1 MYFFYVSLRYKLLKL
16 KYMLNL
22 FKLFR
27 FGKNKNE
34 EKKVIG
40 IEPVT
45 TSIENRTPVFKRV
58 YTFDDLP
65 ETDSAGHWNTIEV
78 KDVRLMDKIYN
89 HIISSSDICYYAS
102 QYAVECKVKTKK
114 WGWVF
119 LSFHYGCDFL
129 EFGIYQSSTRYDIH
143 YSSTLEKHPLLYE
156 FISNFEK
163 KAAKEYINDKN
174 L

>member
-1 MYFFYVSLRYKLLKL
+1 MLK
-16 KYMLNL
+16 L

-40 IEPVT
+40 TEPVT
-45 TSIENRTPVFKRV
+45 TSIENTAPVFKRV

-65 ETDSAGHWNTIEV
+65 ETNSAGYWNTIEV
-78 KDVRLMDKIYN
+78 KEVKLMEKIYN
-89 HIISSSDICYYAS
+89 HIITSSIIYYYAS
-102 QYAVECKVKTKK
+102 ERVVECKAKTKK

-119 LSFHYGCDFL
+119 FSFHYGCDFL
-129 EFGIYQSSTRYDIH
+129 EFGIYQSST
-143 YSSTLEKHPLLYE
+143 LEKCPLLYE

>member
-1 MYFFYVSLRYKLLKL
+1 
-16 KYMLNL
+16 MLNL

-27 FGKNKNE
+27 FGKDKNE

-40 IEPVT
+40 TEPIT

-78 KDVRLMDKIYN
+78 KEVRLMEKIYN
-89 HIISSSDICYYAS
+89 HIITSSIIYYYAS
-102 QYAVECKVKTKK
+102 KYAVECKVKTKK

-119 LSFHYGCDFL
+119 LSFHYGC
-129 EFGIYQSSTRYDIH
+129 
-143 YSSTLEKHPLLYE
+143 
-156 FISNFEK
+156 N
-163 KAAKEYINDKN
+163 
-174 L
+174 